1 MNVLKLRISAVLL
14 LTSCLVA
21 CGGEEPAAPQA
32 PAAPA
37 AAAPAAAPAPVAP
50 IEGAGSVE
58 VAEDALRA
66 QRLFAPAGNNAFE
79 LFILALEADPG
90 SIKARDAL
98 TDLFPYAVLHVEQ
111 RTAARDAEEARRV
124 LGLMQRAQPQ
134 APALERLERELE
146 RLESRLAAEAAQPA
160 PAPRPTAPAA
170 PAPAVPVAPEPAP
183 EAVVE
188 PEPAPPEPA
197 PTPAPP
203 APAAAPPAASTA
215 PATPPPAPAAAA
227 PAPRI
232 PRILRQ
238 PSVRYPQIAMRQGLS
253 GRVTVEF
260 QIETDGSVSDVEVV
274 DSSNSVFDREAV
286 QVMRR
291 TQFEPPSEVMRVR
304 RTIEF
309 SLDR

>member
-1 MNVLKLRISAVLL
+1 MNVLKLRIGAVLL
-14 LTSCLVA
+14 LTGCLVA

-37 AAAPAAAPAPVAP
+37 AAATAAAPAPVAP
-50 IEGAGSVE
+50 VEGAGSVE

-124 LGLMQRAQPQ
+124 LELMQRAQPQ

-160 PAPRPTAPAA
+160 PAPRPAAPTA
-170 PAPAVPVAPEPAP
+170 PAPAVPVTPEPAP

-197 PTPAPP
+197 PAPP

-260 QIETDGSVSDVEVV
+260 QIEADGSVSDVEVV

-291 TQFEPPSEVMRVR
+291 TQFEPPSEAMRVR